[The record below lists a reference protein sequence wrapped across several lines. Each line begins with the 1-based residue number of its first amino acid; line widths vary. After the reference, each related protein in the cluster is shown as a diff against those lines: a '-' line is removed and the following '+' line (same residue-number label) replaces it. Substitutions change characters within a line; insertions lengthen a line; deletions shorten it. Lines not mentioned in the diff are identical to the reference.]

1 MKASIATPAGLSHS
15 GSSAGLLAAATVNRA
30 LGCAALRPL
39 VLAMAGGNGAVR
51 RDPFAML
58 PFCGYHMSDYFAHWL
73 ALGQRLQAAG
83 AKLPKVYCVNWFRK
97 GGDGKFVWP
106 GYGENMR
113 VLSWMMQRVAGK
125 GGGQEHLFG
134 NSPRYEDLCWD
145 GLAFTREQFAD
156 VISIDAQAWSD
167 EVALHAQWFA
177 QLAHHLPEPLLA
189 TQRRLNA
196 RLAA

>member
-1 MKASIATPAGLSHS
+1 
-15 GSSAGLLAAATVNRA
+15 
-30 LGCAALRPL
+30 
-39 VLAMAGGNGAVR
+39 
-51 RDPFAML
+51 
-58 PFCGYHMSDYFAHWL
+58 MSDYFAHWL
-73 ALGQRLQAAG
+73 ALGQRLKTAG

-97 GGDGKFVWP
+97 ASDGKFVWP

-113 VLSWMMQRVAGK
+113 VLSWILQRVAGK

-134 NSPRYEDLCWD
+134 ISPRYDDLRWD
-145 GLAFTREQFAD
+145 GMAFTREQFAD
-156 VISIDAQAWSD
+156 VIGIDAQAWSD